1 MAAETGARAPA
12 GPVNPTASDPL
23 AAALF
28 RPHAVAL
35 IGASADQGKNNSR
48 AQRLLHR
55 MGYAGRVVPVNP
67 AHAEIMGERAFAD
80 VRDAPG
86 PIDHAFVMVPAHAV
100 AGAIAACAA
109 AGVQVAT
116 IFSAGFA
123 ELGAAGAAMQA
134 RVVAIAREGGVRLLG
149 PNCMGLINVADG
161 VPLTVNAAFE
171 AETLRPG
178 WLSLISQSGSMM
190 GALMTRLQ
198 ARGLGFAKMVSVG
211 NECDIAVGELAQLLI
226 EDPATRV
233 LLLFLEVFRDAGRLA
248 AAARR
253 AQALG
258 KPVIALKLGRSETG
272 RRLATSHTGALLGED
287 ALSAAFFQEHGILRV
302 DTLEGLLELPRLV
315 LGHRPPAGRR
325 VAALTGTGGAAALV
339 LDRLG
344 SLGDEVVGPPAAL
357 RTRLA
362 GVGIDLPEAPL
373 IDLPMGGT
381 PLQYRTALEA
391 LLQGGECDAVLAV
404 LGSSARLRPAQID
417 STILAADRTGAP
429 PLAVFI
435 APLAEEAL
443 QRLDAADIAAFRTP
457 EACADALHAYLAWRA
472 PRLPPSVP
480 PELLDRARAALGRPG
495 PGALD
500 EASSC
505 ALFAAIGIEAPPLQ
519 VVRDPQAIGP
529 VAAPVAVKLLSPD
542 IAHKT
547 EAGLV
552 RLNVIGRAAAI
563 DAAAALLARA
573 AALRPAVRVG
583 GVLVAPMQFGLME
596 VIIGLRRD
604 PAIGPVVMLGA
615 GGIAAELRRSVS
627 LRLAP
632 VTQEEAAAM
641 IAEVPELRLLAG
653 FRDQQRGDL
662 PALARA
668 VSALSMLAGLA
679 APVVMEAEINPLLV
693 RAEGEGVVAVDG
705 LVVLAPPPGAPLE

>member
-1 MAAETGARAPA
+1 VIPARAA
-12 GPVNPTASDPL
+12 GTL

-28 RPHAVAL
+28 RPRAVAL
-35 IGASADQGKNNSR
+35 IGASADPAKNNSR
-48 AQRLLHR
+48 AQRLLRR
-55 MGYAGRVVPVNP
+55 MGFAGRVVPINP
-67 AHAEIMGERAFAD
+67 AHAEIMGEPAFAD
-80 VRDAPG
+80 VRLAPG
-86 PIDHAFVMVPAHAV
+86 PIDHAFVMVPARAVADAV
-100 AGAIAACAA
+100 AGCAD
-109 AGVQVAT
+109 AGVPVAT

-123 ELGAAGAAMQA
+123 ELGAEGAAMQA

-171 AETLRPG
+171 AEALRPG

-190 GALMTRLQ
+190 GALMTRLH

-211 NECDIAVGELAQLLI
+211 NECDIAVGELAELLV

-233 LLLFLEVFRDAGRLA
+233 LLLFLEAFRDAPRLA

-253 AQALG
+253 AHALG

-272 RRLATSHTGALLGED
+272 RLLAASHTGAMLGED
-287 ALSAAFFQEHGILRV
+287 AVSAAFFRDHGILRV

-315 LGHRPPAGRR
+315 LGRRPPAGRR
-325 VAALTGTGGAAALV
+325 VAAVTGTGGAAALV

-357 RTRLA
+357 RAALA
-362 GVGIDLPEAPL
+362 GAGIDLPEAPL

-381 PLQYRTALEA
+381 PRQYRTALTA
-391 LLQGGECDAVLAV
+391 LLQGGIGDAVLAV
-404 LGSSARLRPAQID
+404 LGSSARLRPEQID
-417 STILAADRTGAP
+417 DTILAADRTGAP

-435 APLAEEAL
+435 APLAEAAL
-443 QRLDAADIAAFRTP
+443 QRLDAAGVAAFRTP
-457 EACADALHAYLAWRA
+457 ESCADALHAYLTWQA
-472 PRLPPSVP
+472 PREPPVRSP
-480 PELLDRARAALGRPG
+480 ALIGQARAALAGQG

-500 EASSC
+500 EAASYR
-505 ALFAAIGIEAPPLQ
+505 LFAAIGIETPAHQ
-519 VVRDPQAIGP
+519 VVRDPQAIEVG
-529 VAAPVAVKLLSPD
+529 AAPVAVKLLSPD

-552 RLNVIGRAAAI
+552 RLNLSGRAAAVA
-563 DAAAALLARA
+563 AAAALLARTV
-573 AALRPAVRVG
+573 ALRPAVRVN
-583 GVLVAPMQFGLME
+583 GVLVAPMQRGLME
-596 VIIGLRRD
+596 VILGFRRD

-615 GGIAAELRRSVS
+615 GGVAAELRRSVS

-632 VTQEEAAAM
+632 VDEAEAAAM

-653 FRDQQRGDL
+653 FRGLPRGDL
-662 PALARA
+662 AALARA
-668 VSALSMLAGLA
+668 VSALSLLAGLA
-679 APVVMEAEINPLLV
+679 EPAIAEAEINPLLV
-693 RAEGEGVVAVDG
+693 RAEGDGAVAVDG
-705 LVVLAPPPGAPLE
+705 LVVLAPPPPPPGEGSR